1 MLDAIFFFF
10 IEVNSKATVKEIAK
24 KWKSLTQEEKE
35 PYRLKYDTASQEY
48 RKKLAEWKEKMVQL
62 KTDNM
67 QSPLKLAKHESE
79 KLSNKETKAIKT
91 VTRRK

>member
-1 MLDAIFFFF
+1 
-10 IEVNSKATVKEIAK
+10 
-24 KWKSLTQEEKE
+24 
-35 PYRLKYDTASQEY
+35 LKFDTANQEY

-79 KLSNKETKAIKT
+79 KLSKETKPIKT
-91 VTRRK
+91 VTRKK